1 MRFKLVS
8 FCGFWEQIYNIGS
21 CGIAVLFF
29 FLYVLIQRETNKE
42 NLGRKRRMKWI
53 MNRKK
58 QSYSRCFTTER
69 ERQKSFL
76 GS

>member
-1 MRFKLVS
+1 M
-8 FCGFWEQIYNIGS
+8 
-21 CGIAVLFF
+21 
-29 FLYVLIQRETNKE
+29 YVLIQRETKKE

-53 MNRKK
+53 MSRKK
-58 QSYSRCFTTER
+58 QSYGSRFTTEK

>member
-29 FLYVLIQRETNKE
+29 FFVCID
-42 NLGRKRRMKWI
+42 
-53 MNRKK
+53 
-58 QSYSRCFTTER
+58 TER
-69 ERQKSFL
+69 NKQRKFGQKEENEMDYEQEEAEL
-76 GS
+76 Q